1 MIPVTVAKNGHGPTA
16 ILTGANHGD
25 EYEGPVALQALA
37 YTLDPADVQGRVI
50 IVPYLEYE
58 RTDELGK
65 LDQCA
70 ARAAM
75 RADYYRCFDRGAKI
89 PAANAEGATADR

>member
-1 MIPVTVAKNGHGPTA
+1 MVDGPFDQMPDNF
-16 ILTGANHGD
+16 ITGN
-25 EYEGPVALQALA
+25 ALA
-37 YTLDPADVQGRVI
+37 EALVRRRSDLAGRSDRRGNLEGLAGRVI

-75 RADYYRCFDRGAKI
+75 RADYYRCFDRGAKS